1 MSHVMSEDAGP
12 RQRIPGW
19 IIRSIWRMHR
29 ALYALTGGRLGLR
42 RPNAARWGMLR
53 LHSTGRRTG
62 QERIAIL
69 GYIEDGPNLAT
80 PAMNGWMEP
89 EPAWWLNLQA
99 HPDATVELP
108 GRERRDVRARA
119 AVGEERDRI
128 WRQLVEL
135 GTSAYTDAN
144 AAMRPRGTAIVV
156 LEPRTE

>member
-1 MSHVMSEDAGP
+1 MAQITSDDARP

-19 IIRSIWRMHR
+19 IIRTIWRTHR
-29 ALYALTGGRLGLR
+29 ALYGLTGGRFGLR
-42 RPNAARWGMLR
+42 RPTTASWGMLR
-53 LHSTGRRTG
+53 LHSIGRRTG

-69 GYIEDGPNLAT
+69 GYIEEGPNLVTA
-80 PAMNGWMEP
+80 AMNGWMEP

-108 GRERRDVRARA
+108 GGDQRDVRARV
-119 AVGEERDRI
+119 AVGEERDRL
-128 WRQLVEL
+128 WRSLVDL
-135 GTSAYTDAN
+135 GTSAFTDAN